1 MLGLHKE
8 FNMEKFWMWLAW
20 KLPKPLVY
28 WCVARAGAY
37 ATQGKWGNTEVPKL
51 TVIDT
56 LERWSQK

>member
-1 MLGLHKE
+1 
-8 FNMEKFWMWLAW
+8 MEKFWMWLAW